1 MTAGDGAGTLEVL
14 VDGTEVYR
22 TTTANL
28 PAAGLKTLQIGIE
41 TPRQTFVLVSD
52 DVAARR

>member
-28 PAAGLKTLQIGIE
+28 PAAGLKTLQMGNE
-41 TPRQTFVLVSD
+41 TPRQTFVLVSH